1 MGWFCCVPG
10 CSKRS
15 ERDKDASFHRLPLND
30 KKLLKVWVHKIG
42 RKNLPINSST
52 RVCSRHF
59 IGSKGHKLRPDEYPT
74 LNLPILP
81 TQVTQPQRRK
91 SPKKRVDSFSAND
104 DDHQCSSA
112 LDDNEK
118 CSKVNDSVSIT
129 DASTLTTLVGEDV
142 EAFVKECELLRR
154 DLADCEAKLK
164 AAEFRISSVMHD
176 DKKIQFYTGFPSYKL
191 FKACYDFLGPAVD
204 NLTYWDL
211 GKSAESVA
219 GGKKGSKGRHRA
231 LLPIDEFF
239 LVMIRLRLG
248 LLEKD
253 LAYRFGI
260 SQPTV
265 SRILIT
271 WINLLYLQFQNIPL
285 WPTRAM
291 VDADMPNC
299 FKTLY
304 PFTRV
309 ILDATEV
316 RVEKPSL
323 PRLQQATFSNYKN
336 TNTYKALVG
345 ISPSGVITYV
355 SKLYGG
361 SISVKELTRCS
372 GILDLLEKGDS
383 VMADRGFDIQD
394 ELTLQGVRLN
404 IPPFLKGKSQLSESE
419 LVETR
424 RIASI
429 RIHVE
434 RAMER
439 IKNFH
444 IFDRTLPSSMSSI
457 TNQTFFVCAVLS
469 NFHPPLCT

>member
-15 ERDKDASFHRLPLND
+15 ERDKDVSFHRLPLHN
-30 KKLLKVWVHKIG
+30 KKLLKVWIHKIG
-42 RKNLPINSST
+42 RKNVSVTTST

-59 IGSKGHKLRPDEYPT
+59 VGSKGRKLRPDEYPT
-74 LNLPILP
+74 LNLPALS
-81 TQVTQPQRRK
+81 TQATQPRRRK
-91 SPKKRVDSFSAND
+91 SPKKRVDCLKND
-104 DDHQCSSA
+104 AWNDVSPDCSDSS
-112 LDDNEK
+112 E
-118 CSKVNDSVSIT
+118 CSEENHSVNIKNV
-129 DASTLTTLVGEDV
+129 STLTAVVGEDI
-142 EAFVKECELLRR
+142 EALVKECEMLRR
-154 DLADCEAKLK
+154 DLAVCETKLK
-164 AAEFRISSVMHD
+164 TTEFRVSSIISD
-176 DKKIQFYTGFPSYKL
+176 DKKVQFYTGFASYKL
-191 FKACYDFLGPAVD
+191 FKACYDFLGPAVE
-204 NLTYWDL
+204 NLTYWDSSKDAD
-211 GKSAESVA
+211 G
-219 GGKKGSKGRHRA
+219 GGKGTKGRHRK
-231 LLPIDEFF
+231 LSPIDEFF
-239 LVMIRLRLG
+239 LVMVRLRLG

-253 LAYRFGI
+253 LAYRCGV

-271 WINLLYLQFQNIPL
+271 WINFLYLQFQNIPL

-291 VDADMPNC
+291 VNTDMPDC
-299 FKTLY
+299 FKLY
-304 PFTRV
+304 PSTRV
-309 ILDATEV
+309 ILDATEI

-323 PRLQQATFSNYKN
+323 PMLQQATFSNYKN

-355 SKLYGG
+355 SNLYAG
-361 SISVKELTRCS
+361 SISDKELTRCS
-372 GILDLLEKGDS
+372 GILDLLEQGDS

-394 ELTLQGVRLN
+394 DLTLRGVRLN

-444 IFDRTLPSSMSSI
+444 IFDRTLPSSMSNI
-457 TNQTFFVCAVLS
+457 ANQTFFVCAVLS